1 MNELDLSIK
10 IDNEEDLILRIKID
24 DSRADEGIIIFDM
37 YDTKEGKRFFKFKFE
52 KDQLL
57 VLENPDNIPIDTI
70 DLKEKF
76 EELLVQSNP
85 KQTFGTEETENADEH
100 EDAPYDP
107 EKIRVDTK
115 QLSLRQVYDMME
127 LEDIDLTPDF
137 QRNLVWDDL
146 RKSRLIE
153 SILLRI
159 PLPIFYFAQDE
170 DGKISVVDGLQ
181 RLSTIRDFMNN
192 NFRLNNLEYL
202 QDKCGGKYYSSRNKD
217 KSENGKPAIDA
228 KYFRWLNM
236 TNITVNVIDPSSPF
250 KLKYDIFRRINTG
263 GQPLNAQ
270 EIRNCLASRPLRSA
284 LREMAN
290 LPIFKSATGWS
301 VKDVRMES
309 QELALR
315 FILFHRKYQVDK
327 NLSNYSG
334 NIDSELN
341 TITEQLSKDKYADY
355 REYVALFE
363 NAMLNAYHLFGEF
376 AFRKS
381 QLKDLEP
388 GARRQLINK
397 ALFVSWSVLLSRFDH
412 TEVYTKNVEYKL
424 ALPLATRITNDE
436 EFFQK
441 LTWGT
446 NAKLNHQVAF
456 KAAEEII
463 TENLTYDESF
473 EN

>member
-1 MNELDLSIK
+1 MELNIRLKSGEDRLLKALNFKDKPDELNIYRFVDAKDGGKVYLKLELRENQFIVIDRDAEIDL
-10 IDNEEDLILRIKID
+10 D
-24 DSRADEGIIIFDM
+24 DSILSS
-37 YDTKEGKRFFKFKFE
+37 K
-52 KDQLL
+52 L
-57 VLENPDNIPIDTI
+57 
-70 DLKEKF
+70 
-76 EELLVQSNP
+76 EELLLQLNP
-85 KQTFGTEETENADEH
+85 VEASLGTEETELDDEA
-100 EDAPYDP
+100 EDVPYDP

-202 QDKCGGKYYSSRNKD
+202 QEKCGGKYYSSKNKD

-270 EIRNCLASRPLRSA
+270 EIRNCLASRPLRNA

-290 LPIFKSATGWS
+290 LPIFKEATGWS

-327 NLSNYSG
+327 TLSNYSG

-341 TITEQLSKDKYADY
+341 TITEQLSKDKSADY
-355 REYVALFE
+355 GNYVILFE
-363 NAMLNAYHLFGEF
+363 NAMRNAYHLFGEY

-381 QLKDLEP
+381 LEEHLQP

-397 ALFVSWSVLLSRFDH
+397 ALFVSWSVLLSQYDSS
-412 TEVYTKNVEYKL
+412 NVIANNEEYKL
-424 ALPLATRITNDE
+424 AMPLATRITNDE
-436 EFFQK
+436 ELFQK

-463 TENLTYDESF
+463 SENLSL
-473 EN
+473 

>member
-1 MNELDLSIK
+1 MELNIRLKSGEDKLVKSLTF
-10 IDNEEDLILRIKID
+10 IDKPEELNIYYFVDAKD
-24 DSRADEGIIIFDM
+24 G
-37 YDTKEGKRFFKFKFE
+37 GKVYLK
-52 KDQLL
+52 
-57 VLENPDNIPIDTI
+57 LE
-70 DLKEKF
+70 LKENQFFILTRDEEIDMEEVILKSKL
-76 EELLVQSNP
+76 EELLVDLNP
-85 KQTFGTEETENADEH
+85 ANSSIGTEETEVDDET

-192 NFRLNNLEYL
+192 TFRLNNLEYL
-202 QDKCGGKYYSSRNKD
+202 QQKCGGKYYSSQNKD
-217 KSENGKPAIDA
+217 KTDNGKVAIDA

-270 EIRNCLASRPLRSA
+270 EIRNCLASKPLRLA
-284 LREMAN
+284 LREMAS
-290 LPIFKSATGWS
+290 LPIFKEATGWS
-301 VKDVRMES
+301 VKDIRMES

-315 FILFHRKYQVDK
+315 FILFYRKYQTDQS
-327 NLSNYSG
+327 LGNYSG

-341 TITEQLSKDKYADY
+341 TITEQLSKDKNADY
-355 REYVALFE
+355 SNYVSLFE
-363 NAMLNAYHLFGEF
+363 NAMLNAEYLFGEYS
-376 AFRKS
+376 FRKS
-381 QLKDLEP
+381 LIEHIEP

-397 ALFVSWSVLLSRFDH
+397 ILFVSWSVLLSQYNH
-412 TEVYTKNVEYKL
+412 QKVEIKNEAYAL
-424 ALPLATRITNDE
+424 TLPLATKITMDNE
-436 EFFQK
+436 LFQR
-441 LTWGT
+441 LTYGT

-456 KAAEEII
+456 NAAEEII
-463 TENLTYDESF
+463 AENLKF
-473 EN
+473 

>member
-1 MNELDLSIK
+1 MELK
-10 IDNEEDLILRIKID
+10 IRLKSGEDRLLKAVNFTDKPEELNIYRFVDAKDGGKVYLKIELRDNQFIVID
-24 DSRADEGIIIFDM
+24 
-37 YDTKEGKRFFKFKFE
+37 
-52 KDQLL
+52 KDQ
-57 VLENPDNIPIDTI
+57 EI
-70 DLKEKF
+70 DLDDAILKSKL
-76 EELLVQSNP
+76 EELLLQLNP
-85 KQTFGTEETENADEH
+85 VEASLGTEETELDDET

-170 DGKISVVDGLQ
+170 DGKMSVVDGLQ

-202 QDKCGGKYYSSRNKD
+202 QEKCGGKYYSSKNKD
-217 KSENGKPAIDA
+217 KTDNGNIAIDA

-270 EIRNCLASRPLRSA
+270 EIRNCLASRPLRAA

-290 LPIFKSATGWS
+290 LPIFKEATGWS

-315 FILFHRKYQVDK
+315 FILFHRKYQTDK
-327 NLSNYSG
+327 SLSNYSG

-341 TITEQLSKDKYADY
+341 TITEQLSKDKNADY
-355 REYVALFE
+355 SNYVTLFE
-363 NAMLNAYHLFGEF
+363 NAMLNAYHLFGEY

-381 QLKDLEP
+381 QVEHLEE

-397 ALFVSWSVLLSRFDH
+397 ALFVSWSVLLSQ
-412 TEVYTKNVEYKL
+412 YSNTKIFADNVEYKL
-424 ALPLATRITNDE
+424 ARPLAKRITEDTE
-436 EFFQK
+436 LFQK
-441 LTWGT
+441 LTYGT

-456 KAAEEII
+456 KAAEDII
-463 TENLTYDESF
+463 YENLKISL
-473 EN
+473 